1 MIPKIRD
8 MTKSIKK
15 TTNNVFTMP
24 ADAAATPENPSA
36 AAIIATTRKMTD
48 QVNIGVSFEMGY

>member
-1 MIPKIRD
+1 
-8 MTKSIKK
+8 
-15 TTNNVFTMP
+15 MP

-48 QVNIGVSFEMGY
+48 QVNIGISFKMGYLIKVQFSYLKKSPEHSVC